1 MRPNHYITAVLILFA
16 MQQGIAQNFYIDK
29 WCEVEQFELQDRI
42 EDATQVVDEIY
53 KYARRKNDHDQYIK
67 VFLFKSKYQ
76 LINEEE
82 AQYKIIAEL
91 DKMIV
96 KAQFPNKNIYNGIR
110 AKLLDDYARANQ
122 WKIRQR
128 TAVEDDDVDFKTW
141 DATRFYSEIH
151 NSYQAS
157 LDQPEKLVKIP
168 LSDYSAIIG
177 PMAPARFLRPSL
189 LDILSHQA
197 LNFYKSGYFNLTKPK
212 EEFIITKENAFLNT
226 AHLLKLKRPA
236 GDTVF
241 QSMM

>member
-141 DATRFYSEIH
+141 DATRF
-151 NSYQAS
+151 
-157 LDQPEKLVKIP
+157 L
-168 LSDYSAIIG
+168 
-177 PMAPARFLRPSL
+177 
-189 LDILSHQA
+189 
-197 LNFYKSGYFNLTKPK
+197 
-212 EEFIITKENAFLNT
+212 
-226 AHLLKLKRPA
+226 
-236 GDTVF
+236 
-241 QSMM
+241 